1 MLTVAIAIIFSRSFT
16 LFTDTDENGIENLAF
31 IFMGVGVYAFLAMTL
46 QSTFLET
53 AAAEMTDTDNM
64 KQGWFDAL
72 LRQDIT
78 YYDVMDTSGT
88 ATILTANGKK
98 FKR

>member
-16 LFTDTDENGIENLAF
+16 LFTDTDENGIKNLAF

-53 AAAEMTDTDNM
+53 AAAEMTDNM
-64 KQGWFDAL
+64 KQEWFDAL